1 MNEEDMKI
9 LGSPG
14 IIGEI
19 RKGTELGKKA
29 QEILSR
35 RANPELPY
43 SDERVSLDR
52 CQQDNFDR
60 LIVSMAAGKSCK
72 ELQELADN
80 ADSIRG
86 FVKRVMYSNEPM
98 PVQMRIPNVKMSFN

>member
-9 LGSPG
+9 LGTPG

-19 RKGTELGKKA
+19 KKGTELGKKA
-29 QEILSR
+29 QEILAR
-35 RANPELPY
+35 RTAPELPC

-52 CQQDNFDR
+52 YQQDNFDR
-60 LIVSMAAGKSCK
+60 LIVSMAAGRSYR

-80 ADSIRG
+80 ADNIRS
-86 FVKRVMYSNEPM
+86 FVKRVMYSNEPS
-98 PVQMRIPNVKMSFN
+98 PVQMKIPSLKMSFN

>member
-43 SDERVSLDR
+43 SDKRVSLDR
-52 CQQDNFDR
+52 YQQDSFDR
-60 LIVSMAAGKSCK
+60 LIVSMSAGRSYK
-72 ELQELADN
+72 ELQELEDN
-80 ADSIRG
+80 ADNIRS

-98 PVQMRIPNVKMSFN
+98 PIQMRMPNMKMSFN